1 MVNEF
6 GLNSEEGN
14 EYLKVKFF
22 FDFQPRTDEKEV
34 CNVYC
39 SRKISFV
46 PNIIKHN
53 LWVSSFLGDELNV
66 SIEFFW

>member
-6 GLNSEEGN
+6 GFNSEEGN

-22 FDFQPRTDEKEV
+22 DFQLRTDEKEV

-39 SRKISFV
+39 FRKISFV
-46 PNIIKHN
+46 PSIIRHN
-53 LWVSSFLGDELNV
+53 LWVHSFFGR
-66 SIEFFW
+66 